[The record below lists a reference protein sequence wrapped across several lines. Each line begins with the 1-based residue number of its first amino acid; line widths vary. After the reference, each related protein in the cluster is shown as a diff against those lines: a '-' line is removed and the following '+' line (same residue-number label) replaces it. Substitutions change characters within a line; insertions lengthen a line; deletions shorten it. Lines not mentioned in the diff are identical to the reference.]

1 MKLNLIKA
9 YIIVRYGKLIL
20 IKAMKT
26 MNEVTKKEE
35 ENVLIETQNNCLEKY
50 QTPVVEVI
58 EVELEGT
65 ILNTSDYKAN
75 RF

>member
-1 MKLNLIKA
+1 
-9 YIIVRYGKLIL
+9 
-20 IKAMKT
+20 MKT